1 MAKRWSADFPPII
14 LVFFMGAVMR
24 HALAILIAAFS
35 MSIGANRLCA
45 ETINIVA
52 LGDSNTYGSGP
63 GMGRTPGGVPVAEAY
78 PAKLERALRAR
89 GWDVSVSNQGVAGQS
104 ARDAVYSLDRRIPV
118 GTKLTIIELG
128 LNDRNWLDASPSDIA
143 SSLAE
148 ISRRVRAKG
157 SAIILVR
164 EWPQSDEATFAAVQ
178 QSADTVVSWWSSGL
192 WLPGEHGPRP
202 EYDSGDHGHLNA
214 AGTDVIVSRA
224 VPDVERVL
232 TQLGFRSNR

>member
-1 MAKRWSADFPPII
+1 
-14 LVFFMGAVMR
+14 MGEVMR
-24 HALAILIAAFS
+24 HALAILILAFS

-63 GMGRTPGGVPVAEAY
+63 GMGRTPGGVPMAEAY

-104 ARDAVYSLDRRIPV
+104 ARDAVYNLDRRIPV

-128 LNDRNWLDASPSDIA
+128 LNDRHWLDASPSDIA

-178 QSADTVVSWWSSGL
+178 QRADAVVSWWSSDLYSNG
-192 WLPGEHGPRP
+192 HVRP
-202 EYDSGDHGHLNA
+202 EYDSGDHSHLNA
-214 AGTDVIVSRA
+214 AGTDVVVSRA
-224 VPDVERVL
+224 LPDMERVL
-232 TQLGFRSNR
+232 TQIGFRPNR

>member
-1 MAKRWSADFPPII
+1 MATRWLADFPPII
-14 LVFFMGAVMR
+14 LTFFKGEVMR
-24 HALAILIAAFS
+24 HALAILILAFS

-45 ETINIVA
+45 ETINVVA
-52 LGDSNTYGSGP
+52 LGDSNTFGTGQ
-63 GMGRTPGGVPVAEAY
+63 GRTPGGVPVAEAY

-104 ARDAVYSLDRRIPV
+104 ARDAVYSLDRRIPA

-143 SSLAE
+143 NSLAE

-164 EWPQSDEATFAAVQ
+164 QWPQSDEATFAAVQ
-178 QSADTVVSWWSSGL
+178 QSADAVVSWWASGL
-192 WLPGEHGPRP
+192 WLPGEHGGPRP
-202 EYDSGDHGHLNA
+202 EYDSGDHSHVNA

-232 TQLGFRSNR
+232 TRLGFRSNR

>member
-1 MAKRWSADFPPII
+1 MVGSLFPPLIRI
-14 LVFFMGAVMR
+14 FMWDVMR
-24 HALAILIAAFS
+24 HAPAILILAFS

-63 GMGRTPGGVPVAEAY
+63 GMGRTPGGVPMAEAY

-104 ARDAVYSLDRRIPV
+104 ARDAVYSLDRRIPA

-128 LNDRNWLDASPSDIA
+128 LNERNWLNQSPGDIA

-148 ISRRVRAKG
+148 IIRRVRAKG

-164 EWPQSDEATFAAVQ
+164 GWPQSDTLPLLWYSRVRMPSLAG
-178 QSADTVVSWWSSGL
+178 GL
-192 WLPGEHGPRP
+192 PACGCQAKMVPGR
-202 EYDSGDHGHLNA
+202 SMIRA
-214 AGTDVIVSRA
+214 IMGT
-224 VPDVERVL
+224 
-232 TQLGFRSNR
+232 

>member
-1 MAKRWSADFPPII
+1 
-14 LVFFMGAVMR
+14 MR
-24 HALAILIAAFS
+24 HALAILILAFS
-35 MSIGANRLCA
+35 MSIGANPLCA

-63 GMGRTPGGVPVAEAY
+63 GMGRTPGGVPMAEAY

-118 GTKLTIIELG
+118 GTKLTIVELG
-128 LNDRNWLDASPSDIA
+128 LNDRNWLNSSQSDIA

-148 ISRRVRAKG
+148 IIRRVRAKG

-164 EWPQSDEATFAAVQ
+164 QWPQSDEAIFAAVQ
-178 QSADTVVSWWSSGL
+178 QSADAVVSWWSSGL
-192 WLPGEHGPRP
+192 WLPGEHGGPRP

-232 TQLGFRSNR
+232 TQIGLRPNR

>member
-1 MAKRWSADFPPII
+1 MQWQNDGRLTLRADHPH
-14 LVFFMGAVMR
+14 LYGDVR
-24 HALAILIAAFS
+24 NALAILILAFS

-63 GMGRTPGGVPVAEAY
+63 GMGRTPGGVPMAEAY

-104 ARDAVYSLDRRIPV
+104 ARDAVYSLDRRIPA

-128 LNDRNWLDASPSDIA
+128 LNERNWLNQSPRDIA

-148 ISRRVRAKG
+148 IIRRVRAKG

-164 EWPQSDEATFAAVQ
+164 GWPQSDDAAFALVQ
-178 QSADTVVSWWSSGL
+178 QSADALVSWWSSGL
-192 WLPGEHGPRP
+192 WLPGENGPRP
-202 EYDSGDHGHLNA
+202 EYDS
-214 AGTDVIVSRA
+214 
-224 VPDVERVL
+224 
-232 TQLGFRSNR
+232 

>member
-1 MAKRWSADFPPII
+1 
-14 LVFFMGAVMR
+14 MR
-24 HALAILIAAFS
+24 HAIAILILAFS
-35 MSIGANRLCA
+35 VSIGVNRLCA

-63 GMGRTPGGVPVAEAY
+63 GMGRTPGGVPMAEAY

-164 EWPQSDEATFAAVQ
+164 EWPQSDDAAFAAVQ
-178 QSADTVVSWWSSGL
+178 RSADAVVSWWSSGL
-192 WLPGEHGPRP
+192 YSNGYARP

>member
-1 MAKRWSADFPPII
+1 
-14 LVFFMGAVMR
+14 MR
-24 HALAILIAAFS
+24 HGLALLILAFS
-35 MSIGANRLCA
+35 MSIGVNRLCA

-52 LGDSNTYGSGP
+52 LGNSNTYGSGP
-63 GMGRTPGGVPVAEAY
+63 GMGRTPGGVPMAEAY

-128 LNDRNWLDASPSDIA
+128 LNDRNWRNASPSDIA

-148 ISRRVRAKG
+148 IIRRVRAKG

-164 EWPQSDEATFAAVQ
+164 QWPQSDEATFAAVQ
-178 QSADTVVSWWSSGL
+178 QSADAVVNWWSSDLYNNDG
-192 WLPGEHGPRP
+192 HGPRP
-202 EYDSGDHGHLNA
+202 EYDPGDHSHLNA
-214 AGTDVIVSRA
+214 AGTDVVVSHA
-224 VPDVERVL
+224 LPDMERVL
-232 TQLGFRSNR
+232 TQMGLRPNR

>member
-1 MAKRWSADFPPII
+1 
-14 LVFFMGAVMR
+14 MR
-24 HALAILIAAFS
+24 HALAILVLAFFL
-35 MSIGANRLCA
+35 SIGANRLCA

-63 GMGRTPGGVPVAEAY
+63 GIGRTSGGVPMAEAY

-104 ARDAVYSLDRRIPV
+104 ARDAVYSLDRRVPA

-128 LNDRNWLDASPSDIA
+128 LNDRNWLNASPSDIA

-148 ISRRVRAKG
+148 LSRRVRAKG

-164 EWPQSDEATFAAVQ
+164 QWPQSDEAAFAAVQ
-178 QSADTVVSWWSSGL
+178 QSADAVVSWWSSDL
-192 WLPGEHGPRP
+192 WLPGGHGPRP
-202 EYDSGDHGHLNA
+202 
-214 AGTDVIVSRA
+214 
-224 VPDVERVL
+224 
-232 TQLGFRSNR
+232 

>member
-1 MAKRWSADFPPII
+1 M
-14 LVFFMGAVMR
+14 
-24 HALAILIAAFS
+24 
-35 MSIGANRLCA
+35 
-45 ETINIVA
+45 
-52 LGDSNTYGSGP
+52 
-63 GMGRTPGGVPVAEAY
+63 AEAY

-104 ARDAVYSLDRRIPV
+104 ARDAVYSLDRRIPA

-128 LNDRNWLDASPSDIA
+128 LNDRNWLNQSPRDIA

-148 ISRRVRAKG
+148 IIRRVRAKG

-164 EWPQSDEATFAAVQ
+164 GWPQSDDAAFALVQ
-178 QSADTVVSWWSSGL
+178 QSADALVSWWSSGL
-192 WLPGEHGPRP
+192 WLPGENGPRP

-214 AGTDVIVSRA
+214 AGTDVLVSRA

-232 TQLGFRSNR
+232 TQIGFRPNR

>member
-1 MAKRWSADFPPII
+1 
-14 LVFFMGAVMR
+14 MR
-24 HALAILIAAFS
+24 HAIAILILAFS
-35 MSIGANRLCA
+35 MSIGVNQLCA
-45 ETINIVA
+45 EAINIVA

-63 GMGRTPGGVPVAEAY
+63 GMGRTPGGVPMAEAY

-89 GWDVSVSNQGVAGQS
+89 GWDVSVSNQGAAAQT
-104 ARDAVYSLDRRIPV
+104 ARDAVYSLDRRIPA

-128 LNDRNWLDASPSDIA
+128 LNDRNSLDASPSDIA

-148 ISRRVRAKG
+148 IIRRVRAKG

-164 EWPQSDEATFAAVQ
+164 MWWQRDDAAFAAVQ
-178 QSADTVVSWWSSGL
+178 QSADAVVNWWSSDL
-192 WLPGEHGPRP
+192 WLPGEHNGPRP

-224 VPDVERVL
+224 VPEVERIL
-232 TQLGFRSNR
+232 TQLGFRPNR

>member
-1 MAKRWSADFPPII
+1 
-14 LVFFMGAVMR
+14 MR
-24 HALAILIAAFS
+24 HALAILIAAFP

-45 ETINIVA
+45 ETINIAA

-63 GMGRTPGGVPVAEAY
+63 GMGRTPGGVSMAEAY

-89 GWDVSVSNQGVAGQS
+89 GWDVSVSNQGAAGQT
-104 ARDAVYSLDRRIPV
+104 ARDAVYSLDRRIPA

-148 ISRRVRAKG
+148 ITRRVRAKG

-164 EWPQSDEATFAAVQ
+164 AWRQSDEATFAAVQ
-178 QSADTVVSWWSSGL
+178 QSADAVVSWWSSDLYSNGYV
-192 WLPGEHGPRP
+192 RP
-202 EYDSGDHGHLNA
+202 EYDPGDHAHLNA
-214 AGTDVIVSRA
+214 AGTDVVVSHA
-224 VPDVERVL
+224 LPDVERVL
-232 TQLGFRSNR
+232 TRMGFRPNR

>member
-1 MAKRWSADFPPII
+1 
-14 LVFFMGAVMR
+14 
-24 HALAILIAAFS
+24 
-35 MSIGANRLCA
+35 MSIGASRLCA
-45 ETINIVA
+45 ETISIVA

-63 GMGRTPGGVPVAEAY
+63 GMGRTPGGVPMAEAY

-104 ARDAVYSLDRRIPV
+104 ARDAVYSLDRRIPA

-128 LNDRNWLDASPSDIA
+128 LNDRNWLNTSPSDIA

-164 EWPQSDEATFAAVQ
+164 EWPQSDETTYAAVQ
-178 QSADTVVSWWSSGL
+178 QSANAVVSWWASGL
-192 WLPGEHGPRP
+192 WLPGEHGPLP
-202 EYDSGDHGHLNA
+202 QYDSGDHGHLNA

-232 TQLGFRSNR
+232 TQIGLRPNR